1 MVALWT
7 LHRYLSSGFFSINS
21 FVQPLWEIPRH
32 SIRSGQCKE
41 KNETGMVVV
50 GRVVQMFFLPITH
63 AGRFQKYISMI
74 PDPPY
79 RVAYWGQTVVLTN

>member
-1 MVALWT
+1 
-7 LHRYLSSGFFSINS
+7 
-21 FVQPLWEIPRH
+21 
-32 SIRSGQCKE
+32 
-41 KNETGMVVV
+41 MVVV